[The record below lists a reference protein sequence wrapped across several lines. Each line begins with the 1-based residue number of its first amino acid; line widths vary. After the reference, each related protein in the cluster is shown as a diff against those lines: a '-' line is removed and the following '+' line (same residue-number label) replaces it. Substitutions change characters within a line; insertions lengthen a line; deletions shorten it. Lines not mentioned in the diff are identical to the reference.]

1 MLQLFPQIKKRMM
14 LVCGGYLALVII
26 LCLLQPNRNW
36 AVFGVLAV
44 IGLLILLAAQYMNA
58 VNAHNQLLN
67 RLYNQLDVEGFLR
80 DYEPLLNV
88 PVRSPNLYLM
98 VRLHISN
105 AYCAQGRFDDAI
117 RLLSSTE
124 VRQAKPEQMLVT
136 RFALASNL
144 CYCAEQ
150 QDDIE
155 TAKTYLEQLR
165 SYKKQLDDIQAQK
178 PEKKRMVFNTEL
190 NEQCMKF
197 LTTGKADI
205 DVLKTQVQQ
214 NNTQQLHRITTSLWI
229 ARADLAAN
237 NRREAESILNQIIKL
252 SPDLYPGKVAKKL
265 LDELPPKPEEK
276 EEKKDAKKDNR
287 SGKKAKS

>member
-1 MLQLFPQIKKRMM
+1 MLQLFPKIKKRMM
-14 LVCGGYLALVII
+14 LVCGGYLGLVII

-36 AVFGVLAV
+36 IVFGVLAA
-44 IGLLILLAAQYMNA
+44 IGLLILFAAQYMNA

-80 DYEPLLNV
+80 DYEPLLNI
-88 PVRSPNLYLM
+88 PVRNPNLYLM
-98 VRLHISN
+98 VRLHLSN

-150 QDDIE
+150 QNDIE
-155 TAKTYLEQLR
+155 TAKDYLEQLR
-165 SYKKQLDDIQAQK
+165 SYKKQLDDIQAK
-178 PEKKRMVFNTEL
+178 EPEKKRMVFNTEL

-197 LTTGKADI
+197 LTTGQADI

-237 NRREAESILNQIIKL
+237 NRREAESILNQIVKL
-252 SPDLYPGKVAKKL
+252 SPNLYPGQVAKKL
-265 LDELPPKPEEK
+265 LSELPPKPEEK
-276 EEKKDAKKDNR
+276 EEKKDSKKEAK